1 MPMLGAVEYTTPD
14 PGRRIALFIGCGAN
28 MTALELPRISP
39 SLRLGKR
46 ALNVHQR
53 LLCVKQYFTLSASVI
68 AQPQVMK
75 PSKTMTVREAAAVWN
90 NPRAD
95 FLERWGG
102 MFDLRL
108 EQITPGHMMKYQ
120 MDRSR
125 ETALS
130 IVDVELRALTELLK
144 LVGLPEVGA
153 AKDLAYLNVAPSP
166 KGFSFRKG

>member
-53 LLCVKQYFTLSASVI
+53 LLCVKKYFTLSASVI

-75 PSKTMTVREAAAVWN
+75 PSKTMTVREAAPSGTTHGLTFWK
-90 NPRAD
+90 
-95 FLERWGG
+95 GG
-102 MFDLRL
+102 A
-108 EQITPGHMMKYQ
+108 ECSICGW
-120 MDRSR
+120 SR
-125 ETALS
+125 
-130 IVDVELRALTELLK
+130 
-144 LVGLPEVGA
+144 
-153 AKDLAYLNVAPSP
+153 
-166 KGFSFRKG
+166 